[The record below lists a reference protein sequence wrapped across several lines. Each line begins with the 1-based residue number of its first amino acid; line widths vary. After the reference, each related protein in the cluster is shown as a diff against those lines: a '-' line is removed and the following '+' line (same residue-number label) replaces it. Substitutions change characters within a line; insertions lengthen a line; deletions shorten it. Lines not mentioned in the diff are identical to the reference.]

1 MMDVEFS
8 PIDFEAHKALS
19 TVIRLDSFVTSFGY
33 DIGLS
38 KFLEEADDYLRRLQI
53 TLSDEPAR
61 AVHMRK
67 GGVIVGQLEIGAP
80 LDADTGKLNL
90 VYLLPTFVAKVSPKN
105 FTNMPWTISNRRVS
119 RRRCFDV
126 ARQI

>member
-1 MMDVEFS
+1 MAEDRSICSSSLTEESKRTRSKLTLTCDPAAMLVGYDACPTF
-8 PIDFEAHKALS
+8 L
-19 TVIRLDSFVTSFGY
+19 RMTSFGY

-53 TLSDEPAR
+53 MLSDEPAR
-61 AVHMRK
+61 AVHMKK

-90 VYLLPTFVAKVSPKN
+90 V
-105 FTNMPWTISNRRVS
+105 
-119 RRRCFDV
+119 
-126 ARQI
+126 